1 MLTIWGRLSSVNVQ
15 KVVICAAELGLAYE
29 RVDAGGKFGGLDT
42 PEALKRNPNKLIPV
56 IRDGD
61 FVLWESNAIVRY
73 LARRYGAGTLW
84 PDDPRVAADADRWM
98 DWQCTTLNPA
108 LSDAFWNTI
117 RVAPAERNQAAVDT
131 SVAKTEPLLATL
143 DAWLAGRDFVAGAFS
158 MGDIPLACTAHR
170 WYGLPI
176 ERRRHA
182 NVESWLARLRARPA
196 FAAVLTYP
204 IT

>member
-15 KVVICAAELGLAYE
+15 KVVICANELGLRYE
-29 RVDAGGKFGGLDT
+29 RVDAGGTFGGLDS
-42 PEALKRNPNKLIPV
+42 PEALGRNPNRLVPV

-73 LARRYGAGTLW
+73 LARRHGAGTLW
-84 PDDPRVAADADRWM
+84 PADDRIAADADRWM
-98 DWQCTTLNPA
+98 DWQATTLNPA
-108 LSDAFWNTI
+108 LFGAFWNTI
-117 RVAPAERNQAAVDT
+117 RAAPAERDAAALAA
-131 SVAKTEPLLATL
+131 SVAKTEPLLALL
-143 DAWLAGRDFVAGAFS
+143 DAHLDGRDFVAGPHS

-182 NVESWLARLRARPA
+182 NVEAWLARVRARPA
-196 FAAVLTYP
+196 YASVLTYP
-204 IT
+204 IG

>member
-15 KVVICAAELGLAYE
+15 KVVICAEELGLAYE

-42 PEALKRNPNKLIPV
+42 PEALARNPNKLIPV

-73 LARRYGAGTLW
+73 LSRAYGAGSLW
-84 PDDPRVAADADRWM
+84 PADPRAAADADRWM

-108 LSDAFWNTI
+108 LFDAFWNTI
-117 RVAPAERNQAAVDT
+117 RVAPAERNQAAVDA
-131 SVAKTEPLLATL
+131 SVAKTE
-143 DAWLAGRDFVAGAFS
+143 
-158 MGDIPLACTAHR
+158 PLACTAHR

-182 NVESWLARLRARPA
+182 NVEAWLARLRARA
-196 FAAVLTYP
+196 AYAAVLTYP